1 MINTHSIESFLQIKA
16 FLKCA
21 QNKNN
26 SDVKRAVFRSFEMF
40 NLHKMYVYFSFL
52 LLFETSKQNEIAVPN
67 PSSTLLL
74 VLQYHRSPLGG
85 ALAPSLTARIA
96 RVDLRSTAI
105 IHQLEPVRLPY
116 TRIQISPSP
125 YVRPR
130 SLK

>member
-67 PSSTLLL
+67 PLFNLAACVAISSFSAWRSSCSVT
-74 VLQYHRSPLGG
+74 HRSHRSRRSPLNSDHS
-85 ALAPSLTARIA
+85 PARACKIT
-96 RVDLRSTAI
+96 LHTHSN
-105 IHQLEPVRLPY
+105 QPVTICSAEKP
-116 TRIQISPSP
+116 
-125 YVRPR
+125 
-130 SLK
+130 